1 MDSKFLKGKK
11 YIDLTSYFNKNN
23 ISENDLKIDSENKI
37 EYNDEIYYLKE
48 IKTDLNTLYCELIA
62 VKLLDKLNIPHV
74 KYYLADF
81 FGKSCLM
88 SESFKKEGNSYIS
101 GEKILEDYRN
111 AIKKKYQL
119 SDMNNLETIW
129 NALSYRYNSIYGKGN
144 YIKDVAKLMNQLTT
158 VISFDIVT
166 DNEDRYYSN
175 WVVEEG
181 INHIS
186 LSKMFDNEYMLNS
199 YLDDESLNSFAL
211 GIYPED
217 TEHFINYV
225 DVIKKYIRDSSS
237 EFINKL
243 IMVYNTLSIDVFLQC
258 IKEVE
263 DEFQFI
269 IPSENRQ
276 LIINS
281 YKKHYELLGQ
291 ILNDYQ
297 LHPSRLI

>member
-1 MDSKFLKGKK
+1 
-11 YIDLTSYFNKNN
+11 
-23 ISENDLKIDSENKI
+23 
-37 EYNDEIYYLKE
+37 
-48 IKTDLNTLYCELIA
+48 
-62 VKLLDKLNIPHV
+62 
-74 KYYLADF
+74 
-81 FGKSCLM
+81 
-88 SESFKKEGNSYIS
+88 
-101 GEKILEDYRN
+101 
-111 AIKKKYQL
+111 
-119 SDMNNLETIW
+119 
-129 NALSYRYNSIYGKGN
+129 
-144 YIKDVAKLMNQLTT
+144 
-158 VISFDIVT
+158 
-166 DNEDRYYSN
+166 
-175 WVVEEG
+175 
-181 INHIS
+181 
-186 LSKMFDNEYMLNS
+186 MFDNEYMLNS

-263 DEFQFI
+263 EEFQFI

>member
-1 MDSKFLKGKK
+1 MDSGFLKGKK
-11 YIDLTSYFNKNN
+11 YIDLTSYFTNKGIEKEKINIGYNGRIIYNN
-23 ISENDLKIDSENKI
+23 EE
-37 EYNDEIYYLKE
+37 YYLKDIRE
-48 IKTDLNTLYCELIA
+48 DINTLYCELIA
-62 VKLLDKLNIPHV
+62 VKLLDKLNLPHV
-74 KYYLADF
+74 NYYLVEY
-81 FGKSCLM
+81 FGKAYLISK
-88 SESFKKEGNSYIS
+88 SFIEKKANYVSGFKVLDEYKDYLNSHLDI
-101 GEKILEDYRN
+101 G
-111 AIKKKYQL
+111 
-119 SDMNNLETIW
+119 DMNNLETIW
-129 NALSYRYNSIYGKGN
+129 NALEYRYTKMFNQNKAKKI
-144 YIKDVAKLMNQLTT
+144 VAKLMSELTT
-158 VISFDIVT
+158 IYSFDIVVA
-166 DNEDRYYSN
+166 NGDRHQSN
-175 WVVEEG
+175 WIVKEAKDDIS
-181 INHIS
+181 INT
-186 LSKMFDNEYMLNS
+186 MFDNEYMLNS

-217 TEHFINYV
+217 TEHFINYI

-263 DEFQFI
+263 EEFQFI